1 MDIPNYDFNEDENT
15 NFKQLYKYM
24 PKSNFRM
31 LICGGSNTGKT
42 NLLFH
47 ILMKPLVYYD
57 QIHLYGKNL
66 EQEKYRHMI
75 ETMNDI
81 SSQVGYDIMHCNND
95 DIKPVNS
102 LESDAQKIVIFDDF
116 ICDKNQKPLI
126 DYFIQ
131 GRHKNCSVIYL
142 SQSFY
147 KTPKDIRLNCSH
159 YIVYDFPSSNGRNMI
174 SRELNVT
181 KDQYIKAT
189 KQPYSFLYVDK
200 PMKTVKR
207 NFYGNI

>member
-1 MDIPNYDFNEDENT
+1 
-15 NFKQLYKYM
+15 
-24 PKSNFRM
+24 
-31 LICGGSNTGKT
+31 
-42 NLLFH
+42 
-47 ILMKPLVYYD
+47 MKPLVYYD

-81 SSQVGYDIMHCNND
+81 NSHVGYDIVQCNND

-116 ICDKNQKPLI
+116 ICDKNPKPLI

-142 SQSFY
+142 
-147 KTPKDIRLNCSH
+147 
-159 YIVYDFPSSNGRNMI
+159 
-174 SRELNVT
+174 
-181 KDQYIKAT
+181 
-189 KQPYSFLYVDK
+189 
-200 PMKTVKR
+200 
-207 NFYGNI
+207 

>member
-1 MDIPNYDFNEDENT
+1 MEIPNYDFNEDENT
-15 NFKQLYKYM
+15 NFKQLYSYM
-24 PKSNFRM
+24 PKSNFGM
-31 LICGGSNTGKT
+31 LICGNSGSGKT
-42 NLLFH
+42 NLLYH
-47 ILMKPLVYYD
+47 MLIRPSVYYD

-81 SSQVGYDIMHCNND
+81 SQLGYNIMHDNND
-95 DIKPVNS
+95 EIKPVNS
-102 LESDAQKIVIFDDF
+102 LESDSQKIVIFDDF
-116 ICDKNQKPLI
+116 ICDRNQQPLI

-159 YIVYDFPSSNGRNMI
+159 YCIYDFPSNNEKNMI
-174 SRELNVT
+174 CRELGVT
-181 KDQYIKAT
+181 KDQYLKAT
-189 KQPYSFLYVDK
+189 KKPYSFLYVDK

-207 NFYGNI
+207 NFF

>member
-1 MDIPNYDFNEDENT
+1 M
-15 NFKQLYKYM
+15 KQL
-24 PKSNFRM
+24 
-31 LICGGSNTGKT
+31 
-42 NLLFH
+42 
-47 ILMKPLVYYD
+47 VYHH

-81 SSQVGYDIMHCNND
+81 SGQVGYNIMHCNND

-102 LESDAQKIVIFDDF
+102 LESDSQKIVIFDDF

-142 SQSFY
+142 WL
-147 KTPKDIRLNCSH
+147 P
-159 YIVYDFPSSNGRNMI
+159 IV
-174 SRELNVT
+174 L
-181 KDQYIKAT
+181 
-189 KQPYSFLYVDK
+189 
-200 PMKTVKR
+200 
-207 NFYGNI
+207 GNLLPVFWV